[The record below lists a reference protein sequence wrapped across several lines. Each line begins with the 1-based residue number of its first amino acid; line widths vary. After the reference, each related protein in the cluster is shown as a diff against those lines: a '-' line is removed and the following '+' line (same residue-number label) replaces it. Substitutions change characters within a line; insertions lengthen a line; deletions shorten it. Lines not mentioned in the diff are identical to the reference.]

1 MIMRM
6 TFKALSALLDYPN
19 EDLHAAL
26 PEIQSIVAR
35 SFKPGAALGRDLVA
49 LVDELAADDLLTIQ
63 ERYTG
68 LFDRGRSLSLHLFE
82 HVHGD
87 SRDRGP
93 AMIDLLQL
101 YRRHGF
107 DAHPRELPDYLPL
120 FIEFLS
126 QIDLAE
132 ARGLL
137 RDAAPIIVLL
147 QDRLAKR
154 KCAYA
159 AVPAA
164 LLAIAEATDVVA
176 PVQAPG
182 ADDDSFA
189 ALDRAWEEAAVTFGP
204 ENDPARAGGACDKA
218 ASWVARINAPA
229 PR

>member
-1 MIMRM
+1 MKL
-6 TFKALSALLDYPN
+6 TFKALSALLDYPT
-19 EDLHAAL
+19 EDSYASL
-26 PEIQSIVAR
+26 PEIRAIVACAFR
-35 SFKPGAALGRDLVA
+35 PDAALGRDLVA
-49 LVDELAADDLLTIQ
+49 LVDELAADELLTIQ

-107 DAHPRELPDYLPL
+107 DSHPRELPDYLPL
-120 FIEFLS
+120 FVEFLS

-137 RDAAPIIVLL
+137 RDAAPILVLL
-147 QDRLAKR
+147 QDRLTKR
-154 KCAYA
+154 KNAYA

-164 LLAIAEATDVVA
+164 LLAIAEATDAVA
-176 PVQAPG
+176 PAQVPG

-189 ALDRAWEEAAVTFGP
+189 ALDRAWEEAAVSFGP
-204 ENDPARAGGACDKA
+204 ENDPARAGSGCDKA
-218 ASWVARINAPA
+218 ASWVARINTPA

>member
-1 MIMRM
+1 LIL
-6 TFKALSALLDYPN
+6 ALA
-19 EDLHAAL
+19 
-26 PEIQSIVAR
+26 
-35 SFKPGAALGRDLVA
+35 FKPGAAIGRDLLT
-49 LVDELAADDLLTIQ
+49 LVDGLAADDLLTVQ
-63 ERYTG
+63 ERYTD

-120 FIEFLS
+120 FVEFLS
-126 QIDLAE
+126 QIESAE

-137 RDAAPIIVLL
+137 RDAAPILVLL
-147 QDRLAKR
+147 QERLAKR

-164 LLAIAEATDVVA
+164 LLAIAEATDAVA
-176 PVQAPG
+176 PAQAPG

-189 ALDRAWEEAAVTFGP
+189 ALDRAWVEAAVVFGP
-204 ENDPARAGGACDKA
+204 ENDPARAGSGCDKA
-218 ASWVARINAPA
+218 ASWVARINTPA
-229 PR
+229 PS